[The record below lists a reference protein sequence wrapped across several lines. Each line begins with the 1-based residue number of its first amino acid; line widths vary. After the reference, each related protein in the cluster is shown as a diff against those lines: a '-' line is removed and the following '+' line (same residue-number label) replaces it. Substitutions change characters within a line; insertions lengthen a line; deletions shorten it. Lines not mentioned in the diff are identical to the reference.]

1 MNVNPEQPGRSKASG
16 QHAPLPDVLSL
27 DDLVKQHLDAQA
39 ASADVRRLQERLAD
53 SLAADTVSHLA
64 SPEVPALVPAD
75 SNRPVSSKS
84 HGSSRWIRAITTLTV
99 SALVLAA
106 FLLGRFESTVEA
118 SPAELLRAAQETHAG
133 PIERVYLVKVER
145 AAFPA
150 PSFAL
155 PTEARV
161 TVLGDRFR
169 VEMNRGERRMQW
181 GRDASGTVWMV
192 THFGRGLQIAPS
204 EAGPGLEQLTDIY
217 SLNLETLLDD
227 VLAHCRLER
236 EDSSPS
242 VHRIVAKAVRPGRGG
257 IVAAEIEVDRE
268 TKAIRKLVIERN
280 RPQRW
285 GMKVT
290 FLLTDSQVADESQYS
305 IEGHLPKN
313 ASVMTRD
320 FQNDRRREILAAWL
334 GGPADRWVVNDDA
347 KR

>member
-1 MNVNPEQPGRSKASG
+1 MTAEPKQSNTDRNAEEARAKEPTVSLDELMRQQLERKASS
-16 QHAPLPDVLSL
+16 VN
-27 DDLVKQHLDAQA
+27 V
-39 ASADVRRLQERLAD
+39 VRLRERIQD
-53 SLAADTVSHLA
+53 SLRNESTIAAAEEQGS
-64 SPEVPALVPAD
+64 SPAV
-75 SNRPVSSKS
+75 RKRQF
-84 HGSSRWIRAITTLTV
+84 SSRWVRAITTLTI
-99 SALVLAA
+99 SAMLLSA
-106 FLLGRFESTVEA
+106 FLLGRFESAVEA
-118 SPAELLRAAQETHAG
+118 SPADLLRAAMETHSG
-133 PIERVYLVKVER
+133 PVERVYLVTVER
-145 AAFPA
+145 AVFPA
-150 PSFAL
+150 PALAL

-161 TVLGDRFR
+161 SVLGDRFR

-181 GRDASGTVWMV
+181 GRDASGTIWMV

-242 VHRIVAKAVRPGRGG
+242 VHRIRASAIRPGRGG
-257 IVAAEIEVDRE
+257 IVAAELEVDRE

-290 FLLTDSQVADESQYS
+290 FRLTDSQAADESQYA

-313 ASVMTRD
+313 ARIMTRD

-334 GGPADRWVVNDDA
+334 GGPAERWVLNEEQ
-347 KR
+347 KKK

>member
-1 MNVNPEQPGRSKASG
+1 MTADPKQPDSDGNAEEARAKEPTA
-16 QHAPLPDVLSL
+16 LSL
-27 DDLVKQHLDAQA
+27 DDLMRQHLENK
-39 ASADVRRLQERLAD
+39 ASAANVSRLRERIQD
-53 SLAADTVSHLA
+53 SLDNESGISSAEEDRVR
-64 SPEVPALVPAD
+64 PAV
-75 SNRPVSSKS
+75 RKRRF
-84 HGSSRWIRAITTLTV
+84 SSRWIRAITTLTV
-99 SALVLAA
+99 SALLLAA
-106 FLLGRFESTVEA
+106 FLLGRFESAVEA
-118 SPAELLRAAQETHAG
+118 SPADLLRAAMETHAG
-133 PIERVYLVKVER
+133 PVERVYLVTVER

-150 PSFAL
+150 PAFAL

-161 TVLGDRFR
+161 SVLGDRFR

-181 GRDASGTVWMV
+181 GRDAAGTVWMV

-242 VHRIVAKAVRPGRGG
+242 VHRIRANAVRPGRGA

-285 GMKVT
+285 GTKVT
-290 FLLTDSQVADESQYS
+290 FLLTESQSADESQYA

-313 ASVMTRD
+313 ARVMTRE
-320 FQNDRRREILAAWL
+320 FQNDRRKDILAAWL
-334 GGPADRWVVNDDA
+334 GGPAERWVLSEEQNR
-347 KR
+347 K

>member
-1 MNVNPEQPGRSKASG
+1 MTADPKQSNTDGNAEQTRAEQPM
-16 QHAPLPDVLSL
+16 VLSL
-27 DDLVKQHLDAQA
+27 DDLMRQHMEQR
-39 ASADVRRLQERLAD
+39 ASALDVRRLRERIQD
-53 SLAADTVSHLA
+53 SLLNEPTIAMESLPAA
-64 SPEVPALVPAD
+64 PAVQK
-75 SNRPVSSKS
+75 RQF
-84 HGSSRWIRAITTLTV
+84 SSRWVRAITTLTV
-99 SALVLAA
+99 SALLFAA

-118 SPAELLRAAQETHAG
+118 SPADLLRAAMETHAG
-133 PIERVYLVKVER
+133 PVERVYLVTVER

-150 PSFAL
+150 PAFAL

-161 TVLGDRFR
+161 SVLGDRFR
-169 VEMNRGERRMQW
+169 VEMNRGERRMLW
-181 GRDASGTVWMV
+181 GRDATGTVWMV

-204 EAGPGLEQLTDIY
+204 EAGPGLEQLSDIY

-242 VHRIVAKAVRPGRGG
+242 VHRIRANAVRPGRGG

-290 FLLTDSQVADESQYS
+290 FRLTESQAADESQYA

-313 ASVMTRD
+313 ARVMTRE

-334 GGPADRWVVNDDA
+334 GGPAERWVLTEEQN
-347 KR
+347 KK

>member
-1 MNVNPEQPGRSKASG
+1 MTVNPEQPARGKASS
-16 QHAPLPDVLSL
+16 HRVPPPDALSV
-27 DDLVKQHLDAQA
+27 DDLVRQHLDAQA
-39 ASADVRRLQERLAD
+39 ASADVRRLRERLAD
-53 SLAADTVSHLA
+53 SLTAETVPFSA
-64 SPEVPALVPAD
+64 SPKPKSSTQAD
-75 SNRPVSSKS
+75 SRRVSPSKS
-84 HGSSRWIRAITTLTV
+84 SGSARWIRVITTLTV

-106 FLLGRFESTVEA
+106 FLLGRFESTVDA

-145 AAFPA
+145 AVFPA

-181 GRDASGTVWMV
+181 GRDAAGTVWMV

-204 EAGPGLEQLTDIY
+204 EAGPGLEQLSDIY

-290 FLLTDSQVADESQYS
+290 FSLTDSQVADESQYS

-313 ASVMTRD
+313 APVMTRD

-334 GGPADRWVVNDDA
+334 GGPADRWVVNEA